1 MRVVFFR
8 EKQES
13 QVAWQKP
20 AGSPR
25 ASRPGNS
32 MVPAAERAS
41 SKADAKVEEGKDKK
55 PAIAV
60 DVVIEDVDR
69 SANTITARATNYVVP
84 PQGNVGGA
92 VFMVGTTGSPH
103 KEKATRFVRLPVMP
117 EANIK
122 NEKVKA
128 GLRAILRLEVMRC
141 GPLVVVG
148 IEESTGPEKV
158 GVEWLDAI
166 DDLAKNDR
174 RLN

>member
-1 MRVVFFR
+1 MRGQPILGVAAAVAGVAVVGMILLA
-8 EKQES
+8 
-13 QVAWQKP
+13 QV
-20 AGSPR
+20 
-25 ASRPGNS
+25 
-32 MVPAAERAS
+32 VPAAERAS
-41 SKADAKVEEGKDKK
+41 PPTATKAAEGKDEK

-60 DVVIEDVDR
+60 DVVIEDVDL
-69 SANTITARATNYVVP
+69 SANTISARATNYVVP
-84 PQGNVGGA
+84 PHGNVGGA
-92 VFMVGTTGSPH
+92 VFMMGTADSPH

-128 GLRAILRLEVMRC
+128 GLRAILRLEVMRR

-166 DDLAKNDR
+166 GTEGGK
-174 RLN
+174 